1 MGCLVGFYEIEK
13 GKRVVWYRLVEEKRV
28 ILVVIWWR
36 GRDRECDYWII
47 RWGVSMREKKVDYTL

>member
-1 MGCLVGFYEIEK
+1 MGCLVGVYEIEK

-47 RWGVSMREKKVDYTL
+47 RWVFR